1 MHRRN
6 GNNRPIRYNTMN
18 KHYLSIYYGIDETL
32 PDDIFYQRV
41 KEINKECEES
51 TKKFT
56 KKKGS
61 KKLWQENLF
70 QKTLYLIKMRK
81 E

>member
-1 MHRRN
+1 
-6 GNNRPIRYNTMN
+6 MN

-32 PDDIFYQRV
+32 PDDIFYCRV

-56 KKKGS
+56 NRKEEKNYGKKTYF
-61 KKLWQENLF
+61 KKLR
-70 QKTLYLIKMRK
+70 TLSG
-81 E
+81 